1 MLVRA
6 GLLSAAAEAGGA
18 GEVRWEMHTAV
29 RDAACALAEE
39 LGLGHAA
46 AR

>member
-6 GLLSAAAEAGGA
+6 GLLSAAVEAGCG
-18 GEVRWEMHTAV
+18 GEVRWEIHAAV